1 MAYFFVTLVTKKQT
15 IFLILMMQDAGM
27 APCALA
33 DALGNALVIGN
44 ALNFRVKTRSMTRNE
59 PSVGWRV
66 FNNYCK
72 DKQIDNGFI

>member
-1 MAYFFVTLVTKKQT
+1 
-15 IFLILMMQDAGM
+15 M
-27 APCALA
+27 APCAPE

-72 DKQIDNGFI
+72 DKQMDNGFI